1 MDMSK
6 IPQNFEEGI
15 GEDGI
20 ISGTGSFVETHY
32 GELERL
38 ALRNGYLAVII
49 DWQDI
54 EIETRVPLEML
65 DAILLKPK
73 QP

>member
-1 MDMSK
+1 MAT
-6 IPQNFEEGI
+6 IPDNFQEGI

-20 ISGTGSFVETHY
+20 ISGTGSMIETHY
-32 GELERL
+32 GELDRL
-38 ALRNGYLAVII
+38 ALRSGYLAVII

-54 EIETRVPLEML
+54 EIETRIPLEML
-65 DAILLKPK
+65 DEMLAKRK